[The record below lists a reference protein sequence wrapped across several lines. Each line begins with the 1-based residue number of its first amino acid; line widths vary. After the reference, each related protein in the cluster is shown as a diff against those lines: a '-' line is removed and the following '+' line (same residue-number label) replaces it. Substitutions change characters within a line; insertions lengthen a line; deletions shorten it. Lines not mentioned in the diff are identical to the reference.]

1 MALES
6 QSVATDATADPA
18 HNVTAPAKKRSPR
31 LAIVVIVICM
41 IAIVALRFTADSL
54 DFAIVNILTLV
65 LAFIALMAGIVHVL
79 RRRDLPVIVRC
90 SPALLLIVIGG
101 IGSRVLKVQRVNG
114 RLVPQLTFRWTPKPD
129 QLLAL
134 PVIKSAPHRVDLT
147 TQTAHDFPG
156 FLGPQ
161 RNLHIDDVRL
171 DRDWQNHPPRLL
183 WRRPIGAAWSSFAVV
198 NGFAVTMEQR
208 GPHELVTCYEVT
220 TGKPRWS
227 HAIAARHE
235 TVLGGVGPRCTPT
248 LHAGRVYAL
257 GATGIVRCLD
267 GATGHLLW
275 SDNVLSHYDI
285 TPKEDLK
292 AVAWGRSA
300 SPLIVDDMVVVPFG
314 GPQGGP
320 YVSLAAYD
328 AATGQLLWQNGDR
341 QVSYSSPVRSTLC
354 GRRQIVIVNEDS
366 VSGHAVDEGTPL
378 WSFPWPGGSAS
389 NASVS
394 QAVVLADDRVLL
406 SKGYG
411 GGAMLLKLTR
421 GEDHRISC
429 SVLWKNSRVL
439 KTKFTNVVV
448 NNDFIYG
455 LSDGILECV
464 DLTTGRSNWKD
475 RRQANFG
482 HGQILMVGDVLLVQ
496 AESGEVVMVD
506 PQPDA
511 YHELG
516 RFEALTDQTW
526 NNLCLYGPYLLVRNT
541 SEAACYEL
549 ALADTAEEGSA
560 DQNSTTRT
568 ATIQTGIAESG
579 AND

>member
-1 MALES
+1 MELES
-6 QSVATDATADPA
+6 QSAASDAAADPSN
-18 HNVTAPAKKRSPR
+18 NVTAPAKKRSPR

-41 IAIVALRFTADSL
+41 SAIVALRFAADSL
-54 DFAIVNILTLV
+54 DFAIVNVVTLV
-65 LAFIALMAGIVHVL
+65 LAFIALMVGVVHVL
-79 RRRDLPVIVRC
+79 RRRDLPVIVRWL
-90 SPALLLIVIGG
+90 PALLLIAIAV

-114 RLVPQLTFRWTPKPD
+114 RLVPQLTFRWTPRPD

-171 DRDWQNHPPRLL
+171 DRDWQNHPPQLL

-227 HAIAARHE
+227 HAIEARHE

-248 LHAGRVYAL
+248 LHAGKVYAL

-267 GATGHLLW
+267 GATGSLLW
-275 SDNVLSHYDI
+275 TDNILSHYNV
-285 TPKEDLK
+285 TPEEDLK

-314 GPQGGP
+314 GPRGGP
-320 YVSLAAYD
+320 YASLAAYD
-328 AATGQLLWQNGDR
+328 AGSGHLLWQNGDR
-341 QVSYSSPVRSTLC
+341 QVAYSSPVLSTLC
-354 GRRQIVIVNEDS
+354 GIRQIVIVNEDN

-389 NASVS
+389 SASVS

-421 GEDHRISC
+421 GENQQIAC
-429 SVLWKNSRVL
+429 SVLWKNPRVL

-448 NNDFIYG
+448 NNDFVYG

-464 DLTTGRSNWKD
+464 DLTTGQSKWKD
-475 RRQANFG
+475 RRQANLG

-526 NNLCLYGPYLLVRNT
+526 NNLCLYGPYLLVRNA

-549 ALADTAEEGSA
+549 ALADTAEEV
-560 DQNSTTRT
+560 DTDRNSTTST